1 MDTMYRRRTAG
12 RGSRTG
18 TRKKSGGMCAR
29 EKRRLIQL
37 GASLALFLL
46 VFFGRG
52 VLPAQMA
59 FWRSVLTADTD
70 FKGAV
75 TAFGQTLSEEGSV
88 LEALEVFWADLTGLQ
103 ENGQTGQNDLAAV
116 EQPELPGYP
125 SRAAHPAFGSLPAFQ
140 QTVRNDLQLR
150 QQGRTAEPGIVHDAL
165 DCQKVVPVDDS
176 FMVIPVMALGF
187 FSSVFERLL
196 VVNIRCEL
204 GEPLTGHL
212 HSSARS
218 AYWLPHR
225 RQSTSDCPDRFAC

>member
-116 EQPELPGYP
+116 EQPELPAIPAGLP
-125 SRAAHPAFGSLPAFQ
+125 IPAFGSLPAFQ
-140 QTVRNDLQLR
+140 QTVRADSGGGQEQETQLPSEEEAVVTAVAQAYDDQGQALPERVSLQYYNL
-150 QQGRTAEPGIVHDAL
+150 GLEETA
-165 DCQKVVPVDDS
+165 VPVAGTVTS
-176 FMVIPVMALGF
+176 RLR
-187 FSSVFERLL
+187 FSGPSGGRRLFL
-196 VVNIRCEL
+196 
-204 GEPLTGHL
+204 
-212 HSSARS
+212 S
-218 AYWLPHR
+218 
-225 RQSTSDCPDRFAC
+225 

>member
-88 LEALEVFWADLTGLQ
+88 LEALEVFWADLTGL
-103 ENGQTGQNDLAAV
+103 
-116 EQPELPGYP
+116 PGE
-125 SRAAHPAFGSLPAFQ
+125 
-140 QTVRNDLQLR
+140 
-150 QQGRTAEPGIVHDAL
+150 RTDWAE
-165 DCQKVVPVDDS
+165 
-176 FMVIPVMALGF
+176 
-187 FSSVFERLL
+187 
-196 VVNIRCEL
+196 
-204 GEPLTGHL
+204 
-212 HSSARS
+212 
-218 AYWLPHR
+218 
-225 RQSTSDCPDRFAC
+225 